1 MSEAASELH
10 SSRPRGSQSRQK
22 SLFFN
27 SFFNDG
33 VAEQPFRLAKFT
45 ACRKKCGFL
54 SAQRHKVKAPDAD
67 KGKIS
72 MQRFCVEAGTVSGD
86 HRFGLQVDPR
96 LSNRR
101 F

>member
-10 SSRPRGSQSRQK
+10 SSRPRGFAIPSK

-27 SFFNDG
+27 SFIHDG
-33 VAEQPFRLAKFT
+33 VTEQPFRLAKFT

-54 SAQRHKVKAPDAD
+54 SAQRHEVKAPDAQ

-72 MQRFCVEAGTVSGD
+72 MLRFLPSG
-86 HRFGLQVDPR
+86 QQP
-96 LSNRR
+96 
-101 F
+101 